1 MSSNQQLQP
10 QFQQLILGPGTRLTS
25 SWFAYLA
32 NVLQQMQNQINDA
45 VTFYDLYDLP
55 ASIIPAIDGIY
66 DLGDPQNAW
75 DSVYAYYGYF
85 NDNVYVNGKVVLKDG
100 DPVNIYEFFPIA
112 QEQIVQA
119 IEEATPSFQ
128 FDQYYNLKVN
138 VQSPLDQYGNIN
150 TDLQFISPTAQQQ
163 ITEAVKPAIPK
174 LNLDQYGNVG
184 VIIVDPVDT
193 YGRVRVS
200 VDQAFEP
207 VSASGSVQ
215 AAYNT
220 NGLSVVLQT
229 NGRPYVSIY
238 YNVSGSATLNVLVSP
253 DGINWYPYSSTS
265 ISSASSGMV
274 NLSGVSWKYVQV
286 QVPTTGINIQ
296 IAVSASR

>member
-1 MSSNQQLQP
+1 MAFNNLKAA
-10 QFQQLILGPGTRLTS
+10 PGTRLTS
-25 SWFAYLA
+25 GLWNQLVNALNELYD
-32 NVLQQMQNQINDA
+32 LQLQD
-45 VTFYDLYDLP
+45 VTFQDLYDLP
-55 ASIIPAIDGIY
+55 ASIIPAIDDVY
-66 DLGDPQNAW
+66 DLGAPDSAW
-75 DSVYAYYGYF
+75 QAIYAYYGYF
-85 NDNVYVNGKVVLKDG
+85 NDNVYVQGKQVLKDG

-119 IEEATPSFQ
+119 IEEATPPFQ

-138 VQSPLDQYGNIN
+138 VQSPLDQYGNVN

-163 ITEAVKPAIPK
+163 ITEAVKSAIPK
-174 LNLDQYGNVG
+174 FNVDQYGNVG
-184 VIIVDPVDT
+184 VVIADPLDV

-215 AAYNT
+215 AEYNT

-253 DGINWYPYSSTS
+253 DGINWYPYSSVS
-265 ISSASSGMV
+265 ISSAGSGV
-274 NLSGVSWKYVQV
+274 INASGVSWKYVQV
-286 QVPTTGINIQ
+286 QVPTTGIDIQ
-296 IAVSASR
+296 IVVSASR